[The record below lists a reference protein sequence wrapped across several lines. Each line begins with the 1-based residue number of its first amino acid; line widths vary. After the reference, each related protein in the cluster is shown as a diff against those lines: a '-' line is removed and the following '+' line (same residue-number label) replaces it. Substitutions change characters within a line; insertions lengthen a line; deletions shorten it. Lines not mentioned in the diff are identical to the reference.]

1 MNKQKRL
8 IGFLVIVLELF
19 GVDAVLGAKLPDT
32 DAPVGKDQFR
42 PDAIEIPAAQPS
54 LSGMPCREVR
64 RWPKVMTF
72 TGCDAPADKA
82 AQPAE
87 NAKTFLKEHA
97 QALALRP
104 DLADLKAAKVKNG
117 LSRTVTRFQQIF
129 DNLPV
134 LNAFISI
141 HQRSSGRV
149 TTVHTSYISDPLVVG
164 ASTPVIAEEAAEAIA
179 LEGIRQLSKVSSLE
193 LLVKTR
199 TELSWFP
206 VDDRSVTLV
215 WALKTRT
222 GKPRGD
228 FFTLVDANTGDRLL
242 QENQTTFAVGS
253 GMAYVPNPIQ
263 TSGILDLNDNGDA
276 TSLEL
281 EGQRIAV
288 NLPGLDEGT
297 TLLKGE
303 FVDVASYKPATCPR
317 LDKQCP
323 DAASASRSYIYT
335 RDQPE
340 FEQIVVYHAIDSV
353 QRYLRDILGFHDAQ
367 GKATI
372 RNFPTLANAHWYT
385 DDNSFYS
392 PFADNGRGALHF
404 GDGGVD
410 DAEDADIIIHEF
422 GHAIQHNQNAGC
434 FPGGNY
440 IPQVNEAR
448 AIGEG
453 FSDYLAAS
461 FYANKGTPTHHA
473 ACVGEWDS
481 TSYSTATP
489 TCLRRVDGT
498 KHYPDGLVGLVHSD
512 GEIWSAAL
520 WDIRTELQGPTTDQL
535 VLEHHFN
542 LDCSNGV
549 TMPQAALEMIDTDKL
564 LFAGAH
570 QDILLTKFCDRG
582 ILKGSVC
589 VSTVAKPVIVS
600 VQKDSTLVIAA
611 PNQNE
616 GASPELRLKSSS
628 VTGEKVMRIVL
639 AFDLSNIAPDSIESA
654 RLVMTVKQNLDGWG
668 TKGRNV
674 IVRPLA
680 AKTASFPEGDG
691 RHLGVSASRRTSG
704 SGKGVTWNCQADNDI
719 SNNIKNCSKAWNGGD
734 SNTRTAA
741 PFVHTNDL
749 QAGDE
754 VTFDVSDD
762 VKDGAAAWLVKKGK
776 EDSDGK
782 IAYFAKEGNFAMAP
796 RLEIT
801 FK

>member
-1 MNKQKRL
+1 MNKHKML
-8 IGFLVIVLELF
+8 IGFLVIVSALF
-19 GVDAVLGAKLPDT
+19 GVDAALGAKPPDT
-32 DAPVGKDQFR
+32 DASAGKDQFR
-42 PDAIEIPAAQPS
+42 PNAIEIPAVQSA
-54 LSGMPCREVR
+54 LSGVPCREVR
-64 RWPKVMTF
+64 RWPKLTAF
-72 TGCDAPADKA
+72 TGCDAATDKA
-82 AQPAE
+82 AQPSD
-87 NAKTFLKEHA
+87 NAKTFLKAYA
-97 QALALRP
+97 QALALHP
-104 DLADLKAAKVKNG
+104 DLADLKISKVKSG
-117 LSRTVTRFQQIF
+117 LSRTVTRFQQTL

-164 ASTPVIAEEAAEAIA
+164 ASTPVIDQQAAEAIT
-179 LEGIRQLSKVSSLE
+179 LEGVRRLAKISSLD
-193 LLVKTR
+193 LLAKTSA
-199 TELSWFP
+199 ELSWLP
-206 VDDRSVTLV
+206 VDGRSVTLV
-215 WALKTRT
+215 WALKTRS

-228 FFTLVDANTGDRLL
+228 FFALVDANTGDLLL
-242 QENQTTFAVGS
+242 QENQTAFAVGN

-263 TSGILDLNDNGDA
+263 TSGILDLTDNGDT

-281 EGQRIAV
+281 DGQRIAV
-288 NLPGLDEGT
+288 GLFGLDDGT

-303 FVDVASYKPATCPR
+303 FADVASYNPTTCPR
-317 LDKQCP
+317 LDKRCP
-323 DAASASRSYIYT
+323 DAANASRSYIYT

-340 FEQIVVYHAIDSV
+340 FEQVVVYNAIDSV
-353 QRYLRDILGFHDAQ
+353 QRYLRDVLGFQDAQ

-410 DAEDADIIIHEF
+410 DAEDADIIVHEF
-422 GHAIQHNQNAGC
+422 GHAIQHNQNSGC
-434 FPGGNY
+434 FPGGSY
-440 IPQVNEAR
+440 VPQVNEAR
-448 AIGEG
+448 AMGEG

-461 FYANKGTPTHHA
+461 FYAEKGSPTHQA

-481 TSYSTATP
+481 ISYSTTIP

-498 KHYPDGLVGLVHSD
+498 KHYPDDLVGLVHTD
-512 GEIWSAAL
+512 GQIWSAAL
-520 WDIRTELQGPTTDQL
+520 WDIRTELHGPTADQL

-542 LDCSNGV
+542 LECSNGV

-570 QDILLTKFCDRG
+570 QDILRKTFCDRG
-582 ILKGSVC
+582 ILKDSAC
-589 VSTVAKPVIVS
+589 VSTVVKPVIVS

-628 VTGEKVMRIVL
+628 VIGEKVMRIVL
-639 AFDLSNIAPDSIESA
+639 SFNLSGIDPESIESA

-680 AKTASFPEGDG
+680 AKVASFPEGDG
-691 RHLGVSASRRTSG
+691 IHLGVSAGQRASG
-704 SGKGVTWNCQADNDI
+704 SGKGVTWNCQTDNDI
-719 SNNIKNCSKAWNGGD
+719 GNNIKNCSKAWNGGD

-762 VKDGAAAWLVKKGK
+762 VKGGATAWLVKKGK

-801 FK
+801 LK